1 MPCEIK
7 RFRYCDRCP
16 AMRWLKF
23 SLALGADVENP
34 YFQKVAMPDHR
45 FNQAASLWLGQ
56 KGASGYL
63 AVNACLALL

>member
-1 MPCEIK
+1 MLKTRI
-7 RFRYCDRCP
+7 FRRLRC
-16 AMRWLKF
+16 
-23 SLALGADVENP
+23 
-34 YFQKVAMPDHR
+34 PDHR

>member
-1 MPCEIK
+1 
-7 RFRYCDRCP
+7 
-16 AMRWLKF
+16 MRRLKF
-23 SLALGADVENP
+23 SVALGADVGNP
-34 YFQKVAMPDHR
+34 YFQKVAMPEHR